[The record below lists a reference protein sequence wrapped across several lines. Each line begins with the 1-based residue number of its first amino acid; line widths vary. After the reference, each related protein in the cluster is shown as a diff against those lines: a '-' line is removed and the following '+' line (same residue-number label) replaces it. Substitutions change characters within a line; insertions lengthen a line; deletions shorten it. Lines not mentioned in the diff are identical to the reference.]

1 MIQLCDITWASLSCS
16 GLAGAGPRHIQKRLK
31 KISLGHS
38 KEYSCYVRKE
48 CSLYVRKECSLYVRK
63 ECSLYVRKEC
73 SLYVGKECS
82 LYVRKECSLY
92 VEYFTLSNEQPK
104 TPRIFFLE
112 PYILNVGAHS
122 KGKKSRIHH

>member
-38 KEYSCYVRKE
+38 KECSCYVR
-48 CSLYVRKECSLYVRK
+48 
-63 ECSLYVRKEC
+63 
-73 SLYVGKECS
+73 KECS

-122 KGKKSRIHH
+122 KEKKSRIHHDLI